1 MSGIPPV
8 ILLVRHASAGDRY
21 RWWGDDVDRP
31 LDDRGRVQAGS
42 LAEAYGDS
50 PLAAILTSRAV
61 RCQQTV
67 APLTQRT
74 DADLVVHPA
83 LFEDGAAA
91 ATDLVR
97 ELARANGAGF
107 SVLCSHA
114 DVIPEVLRDLM
125 FDGMQVSGVR
135 GCAMA
140 SVWELT
146 VEDGRITHGHY
157 RARPGLGC

>member
-1 MSGIPPV
+1 M

-31 LDDRGRVQAGS
+31 LDDRGRVQAES

-97 ELARANGAGF
+97 ELARANGDGF

-125 FDGMQVSGVR
+125 FDGMHVSDPGVR
-135 GCAMA
+135 
-140 SVWELT
+140 
-146 VEDGRITHGHY
+146 H
-157 RARPGLGC
+157 GLGLETHRR

>member
-31 LDDRGRVQAGS
+31 LDDRGRVQAES

-74 DADLVVHPA
+74 DADLVV
-83 LFEDGAAA
+83 
-91 ATDLVR
+91 LVR
-97 ELARANGAGF
+97 AI
-107 SVLCSHA
+107 V
-114 DVIPEVLRDLM
+114 
-125 FDGMQVSGVR
+125 
-135 GCAMA
+135 
-140 SVWELT
+140 
-146 VEDGRITHGHY
+146 GRK
-157 RARPGLGC
+157 R

>member
-1 MSGIPPV
+1 LNTVPSV

-31 LDDRGRVQAGS
+31 LDERGRAQADA
-42 LAEAYGDS
+42 LADAYGDA
-50 PLAAILTSRAV
+50 PLTALLTSRAV

-67 APLTQRT
+67 GPLAQRAG
-74 DADLVVHPA
+74 ADLSVHKA
-83 LFEDGAAA
+83 LFEGDPAS
-91 ATDLVR
+91 ATELVR
-97 ELARANGAGF
+97 ELARADEAGF

-125 FDGMQVSGVR
+125 FDGMRVHGPR

-140 SVWELT
+140 SAWELT
-146 VEDGRITHGHY
+146 IADGHVTRGRY
-157 RARPGLGC
+157 LPRPGGNR